1 MVMGEGFVGK
11 AIKRAGRNCA
21 LVGIGG
27 LLFIALC
34 FWAARG
40 YFYNFFHG
48 PFRMDRTTL
57 LSLRN
62 PENRRES
69 FVTILVDET
78 QETGFEESNTDYF
91 ITTHHPILAVSVGD
105 RLLLVK
111 ASKDTT
117 AIKFSGEV
125 TSIPDDV
132 QNKVIAP
139 LEQKN
144 PKIKGLFLPVMLDAT
159 SYRFN
164 GYLGI
169 TAGAVFGL
177 ALLWCLWKGLQ
188 WSAKPE
194 THRVWKKLA
203 MYGPAEQVGSQLDAE
218 LRSEGGGEVFGSARV
233 TTNWLVYSSGYDVHV
248 MRMADVVWA
257 YPQVIKHYHSG
268 IPTGKSHFVKA
279 FDRSG
284 ALMTIS
290 VKKNVG
296 PNLLLALQRRTPWAT
311 YGFSA
316 DLEQMWEK
324 RRPEFLQTVEQKQ
337 KAQSSPAAAKPGMAK
352 KELVRV

>member
-1 MVMGEGFVGK
+1 MGEGFLGK
-11 AIKRAGRNCA
+11 AIQRAGRNCV

-27 LLFIALC
+27 LLYIALC

-40 YFYNFFHG
+40 YFYNFSHG
-48 PFRMDRTTL
+48 PFRMDRATL

-62 PENRRES
+62 PESRRES

-78 QETGFEESNTDYF
+78 QQTGFEESSTDYF

-117 AIKFSGEV
+117 ATEFAGEV

-159 SYRFN
+159 SYRLN

-169 TAGAVFGL
+169 AAGAVFGL
-177 ALLWCLWKGLQ
+177 ALLWCLWRGLN
-188 WSAKPE
+188 WSVNPE
-194 THRVWKKLA
+194 THPVWHKLSR
-203 MYGPAEQVGSQLDAE
+203 YGPAQQIGMQVDSE
-218 LRSEGGGEVFGSARV
+218 LRSEGGGETFGTAHV
-233 TTNWLVYSSGYDVHV
+233 TTNWLVYSSAYEVHV
-248 MRMADVVWA
+248 IRLADVAWG
-257 YPQVIKHYHSG
+257 YPQVVKHYHSG
-268 IPTGKSHFVKA
+268 IPTGKSHFVKV
-279 FDRSG
+279 FDCQG

-290 VKKNVG
+290 VKKDVG
-296 PNLLLALQRRTPWAT
+296 PNLLLALQRRVPWAV

-316 DLEQMWEK
+316 DLEKIWKKQRPQFLLKVDEQK
-324 RRPEFLQTVEQKQ
+324 RRIQP
-337 KAQSSPAAAKPGMAK
+337 SSAAAKSSADK
-352 KELVRV
+352 KELVQV